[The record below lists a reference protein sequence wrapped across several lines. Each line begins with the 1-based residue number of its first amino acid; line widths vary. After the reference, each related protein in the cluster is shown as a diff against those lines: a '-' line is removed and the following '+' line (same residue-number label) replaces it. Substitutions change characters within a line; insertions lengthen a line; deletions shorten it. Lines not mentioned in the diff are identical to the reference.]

1 MGFNKDKDN
10 KTGCGRKLF
19 YVLAALS
26 VVTIGGTTA
35 WYFLYFAKDVE
46 SLVGDCGGCHCIPD
60 EDSECPSEIPPAS
73 YPEETINAWKSQTI
87 LNPYVLTC
95 NPYSDGV
102 LCDAEPPIDPDFE
115 WAKLG
120 ETAVCAIHYEQENAS
135 RRRLEQ
141 TEVDIDNIDEQTEID
156 IDDID
161 EQTEIDI
168 DNIDEQTEIE
178 IDNIDEQT
186 EIDIDNIDAD
196 NALSNATTAQ
206 EDEVEIVPKEAETC
220 ETKDTKFYRIK
231 TYPSAQD
238 AELAGG
244 FVTHT
249 GNCGVCSTL
258 QDLAVYANIDF
269 IGATSPG
276 NFCRRQAATSFENGL
291 ACYRGL
297 GMTQDCA
304 KIWADTSWNTAKSC
318 FGSCVLKS
326 TLPQFRGEGTEI
338 KSEMAATNTT
348 DDSGHAWYDLPA
360 TLRDAFVKSE
370 TEVNSQE
377 SKVEDDN
384 KVQAMPSNGPAPE
397 CALNDCITCNDE
409 VSAPVFEKFAGRSR
423 HRSGL
428 LSTAARRCSS
438 LPNIIQHPCP
448 DTLPLSE

>member
-26 VVTIGGTTA
+26 VVSIGGTTA
-35 WYFLYFAKDVE
+35 WYFLYFTKDVE

-73 YPEETINAWKSQTI
+73 YPEEMINAWKSQTI

-102 LCDAEPPIDPDFE
+102 LCDTEPPIDPDFE

-141 TEVDIDNIDEQTEID
+141 TEID
-156 IDDID
+156 
-161 EQTEIDI
+161 
-168 DNIDEQTEIE
+168 

-186 EIDIDNIDAD
+186 EIDIDNIDED
-196 NALSNATTAQ
+196 NALSNTTTAQ
-206 EDEVEIVPKEAETC
+206 EDEVEIVPKEAEIC

-238 AELAGG
+238 AKLAGG

-326 TLPQFRGEGTEI
+326 TLPQFRGEGTELE
-338 KSEMAATNTT
+338 SEMAATNTT
-348 DDSGHAWYDLPA
+348 EDSEHAWYDLPA
-360 TLRDAFVKSE
+360 TLRDAFVESE
-370 TEVNSQE
+370 SEVSSQE

-409 VSAPVFEKFAGRSR
+409 VSAPVFENFAGRSR

-448 DTLPLSE
+448 DTLPLFE